1 MFAWPVSLWEWI
13 TANAAVF
20 SGIVSF
26 GMLLIWGIY
35 LQLLLHNFRMQ
46 QSPRIVINRG
56 RGRDVNSLCLIS
68 NMSVQAIFV
77 EAVVA
82 RLETSH
88 GTWFSDVTD
97 VLDQQGESSSR
108 DIGSGEHQLARVT
121 RQGPLKSGEYMEAGM
136 FGDMLQQVAHEQ
148 GIQLDEDYKSGE
160 EQLELRSLEIGLIA
174 VFGSE
179 NGPIGARRVFDLEL
193 DDNHRLLLKPRD
205 LTTKQLRSR
214 RARKEIK
221 RWQKV
226 LR

>member
-1 MFAWPVSLWEWI
+1 MLTWATAFWSWL

-35 LQLLLHNFRMQ
+35 LQLLLHNFRVQ

-56 RGRDVNSLCLIS
+56 RGRDINSLCLIS

-77 EAVVA
+77 EAVVVQ
-82 RLETSH
+82 LETSH

-108 DIGSGEHQLARVT
+108 DISSSEHHLARVT
-121 RQGPLKSGEYMEAGM
+121 RQGPLKSGDYMEAGM
-136 FGDMLQQVAHEQ
+136 FGDLIQQVAREQ
-148 GIQLDEDYKSGE
+148 GIHLDEKYTSN
-160 EQLELRSLEIGLIA
+160 EQKLELRSLEIGLIA

-179 NGPIGARRVFDLEL
+179 NGPIGAQRIFDLEL
-193 DDNHRLLLKPRD
+193 DDNQQLLLKPRK
-205 LTTKQLRSR
+205 LTTKQLYSRRSR
-214 RARKEIK
+214 MKIK